1 MSHHNCHIAG
11 GPIRTKKPLLQSR
24 VELFLQFE
32 GCIRHTTLWEL
43 MASKKISLP
52 DTADTTDYKPPQLQD
67 VISFMVAR
75 TEGSNGLIGTK
86 LQLCLDVLSDDQEAV
101 DRVCNEFSE
110 DVLREVHYEAHTTDN
125 LKHTSATQNFTSSLS
140 LQKLLLVSYKVFFI
154 EFLL

>member
-1 MSHHNCHIAG
+1 
-11 GPIRTKKPLLQSR
+11 
-24 VELFLQFE
+24 
-32 GCIRHTTLWEL
+32 

-110 DVLREVHYEAHTTDN
+110 DVLREIHGSIKKNYLGMDWNRKYVH
-125 LKHTSATQNFTSSLS
+125 Q
-140 LQKLLLVSYKVFFI
+140 
-154 EFLL
+154 